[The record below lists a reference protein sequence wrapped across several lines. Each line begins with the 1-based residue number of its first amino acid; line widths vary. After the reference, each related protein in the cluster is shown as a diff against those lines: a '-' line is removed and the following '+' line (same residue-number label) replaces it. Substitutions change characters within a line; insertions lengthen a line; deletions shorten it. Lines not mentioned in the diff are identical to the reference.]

1 MTARTTSAAPITD
14 FEPTSRVEPTTVA
27 EQVEAA
33 LAAAADNDGI
43 IPIVEAGH
51 PVLRQ
56 PTEEVDGQIDDATL
70 TQLAEAMRTTMNA
83 APGVGLAAPQVG
95 ISLRMFVIE
104 DPAPVLG
111 EVARIRERTPTPFAA
126 IVNSHYRAVGDEQV
140 AFYEG
145 CLSIPGYQAVV
156 ARPRTIALTG
166 HHLGGGSI
174 EREITGWEARIVAHE
189 TDHLDGVLY
198 TDLAE
203 MRSLATSAQVARWW
217 SQPTAAEAA
226 RALGFK
232 LPDSPI
238 L

>member
-1 MTARTTSAAPITD
+1 MTARTTSAAPTTD
-14 FEPTSRVEPTTVA
+14 FEPPSRVEPTTVA

-70 TQLAEAMRTTMNA
+70 TQLAEAMRKTMQA

-226 RALGFK
+226 RALGFD